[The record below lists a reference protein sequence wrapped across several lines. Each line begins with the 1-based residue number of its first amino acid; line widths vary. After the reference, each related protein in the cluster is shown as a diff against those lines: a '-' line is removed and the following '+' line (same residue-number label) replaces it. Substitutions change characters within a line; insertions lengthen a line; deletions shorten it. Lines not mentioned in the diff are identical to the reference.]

1 MVRISGFHPDGPGS
15 IPGTGTFYFR
25 TSISNWNENK
35 FEYGQRAA
43 SAYLYLSAG
52 IAQLGERQTE
62 DMLKYIVIW
71 RPPVQSRVPARTE
84 HSSAADSFVQFIE
97 LPHNRP
103 QRTSCVCPPSSTF
116 CWLKGRREHSVFTV
130 LTLNMGL
137 SLRVVT
143 PVFLHGACKW

>member
-84 HSSAADSFVQFIE
+84 HSSAADSFDQFIYHTNTV
-97 LPHNRP
+97 PTNCMRMHGIIH
-103 QRTSCVCPPSSTF
+103 F
-116 CWLKGRREHSVFTV
+116 CWLKWRREHSVFTV
-130 LTLNMGL
+130 LPLDMCF
-137 SLRVVT
+137 
-143 PVFLHGACKW
+143 FLFAS